1 MKEGFFYKKMSGGF
15 CKATEKVAVFNELA
29 ILTRWP

>member
-1 MKEGFFYKKMSGGF
+1 MKEDFFYKKMSGE
-15 CKATEKVAVFNELA
+15 ATEKSGRNNEVA